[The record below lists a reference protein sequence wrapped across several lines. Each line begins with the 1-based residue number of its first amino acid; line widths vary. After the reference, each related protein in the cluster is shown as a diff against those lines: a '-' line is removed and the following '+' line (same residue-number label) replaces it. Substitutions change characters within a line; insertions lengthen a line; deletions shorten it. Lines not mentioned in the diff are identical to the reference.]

1 MSNDPGSPGDTPGMS
16 DYDECDQV
24 IGVDNPERF
33 LRYMGVR
40 RPLKTLDEVNA
51 AGEGFP
57 AITAF
62 VDWLRANG
70 MEIGLRPVLPGARL
84 IPVEDEAEKFSAAF
98 YDIDWEQLQAD
109 RAEFVYRIQQ
119 AQSSPTEPG
128 DRS

>member
-1 MSNDPGSPGDTPGMS
+1 MS

-84 IPVEDEAEKFSAAF
+84 IPVEDEAEKFAAAF
-98 YDIDWEQLQAD
+98 YDISWEQLQAD
-109 RAEFVYRIQQ
+109 RAEFVYRMQQ